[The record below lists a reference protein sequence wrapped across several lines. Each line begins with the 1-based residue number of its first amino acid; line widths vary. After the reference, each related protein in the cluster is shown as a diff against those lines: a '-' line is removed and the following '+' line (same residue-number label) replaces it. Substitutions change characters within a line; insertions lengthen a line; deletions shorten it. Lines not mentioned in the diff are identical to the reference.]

1 MAKFKMKP
9 MIVEAITFDEL
20 VQFGLKHTKN
30 IYNNNMPWSF
40 EFMGIPVT
48 YETDDCYIVGT
59 ERFTRN
65 HLLVIKDD
73 EVSIT
78 EKDAFNLI
86 SEPLEENNK

>member
-20 VQFGLKHTKN
+20 VEYGLKHTNN
-30 IYNNNMPWSF
+30 IYNNMPWSF

-48 YETDDCYIVGT
+48 HETDDCYIVGR
-59 ERFTRN
+59 ERFTKN

-73 EVSIT
+73 EISIV
-78 EKDAFNLI
+78 EKDAFDLI